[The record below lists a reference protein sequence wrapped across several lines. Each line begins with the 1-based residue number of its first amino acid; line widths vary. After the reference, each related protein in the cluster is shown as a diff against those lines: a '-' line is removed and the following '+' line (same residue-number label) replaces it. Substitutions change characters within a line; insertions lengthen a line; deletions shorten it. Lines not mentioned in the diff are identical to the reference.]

1 MHAQVQIKRFPQ
13 WLLMVAAA
21 VLLSACGFH
30 LRGAAD
36 LPFKTIYLGF
46 PPNSQVGVQL
56 KRNIEASG
64 ATVVDDAKEAE
75 ANLKVLADSRDRQV
89 LTLNTNGRVREYAL
103 FQNFSFSVTDAKGVI
118 IIPPTAITLRRVI
131 TYDENQE
138 LAKQAEETLLYRDM
152 QSDLVQQILRRL
164 SASKTAIKNEKAAA
178 DSDS

>member
-1 MHAQVQIKRFPQ
+1 MQ
-13 WLLMVAAA
+13 WLAMLAAS
-21 VLLSACGFH
+21 LLLAACGFH

-46 PPNSQVGVQL
+46 GPNSPVGVEL

-64 ATVVDDAKEAE
+64 AKVVDTPEEAE
-75 ANLKVLADSRDRQV
+75 ANLKVLADGRDRQV

-103 FQNFSFSVTDAKGVI
+103 FQRFTFSVTDSKGIVM
-118 IIPPTAITLRRVI
+118 IPPTAITLRRVI

-138 LAKQAEETLLYRDM
+138 LAKQSEEALLYRDM

-164 SASKTAIKNEKAAA
+164 SATKSALATEKAAT
-178 DSDS
+178 DNVDPEP

>member
-1 MHAQVQIKRFPQ
+1 MHAQVQLKRFSQ
-13 WLLMVAAA
+13 WLLMAAA
-21 VLLSACGFH
+21 ALILTACGFH

-46 PPNSQVGVQL
+46 GANSAVGVEL

-64 ATVVDDAKEAE
+64 AKVLSEPKEAE

-103 FQNFSFSVTDAKGVI
+103 FQRFTFSVTDAKGVTV
-118 IIPPTAITLRRVI
+118 IPPTAITLRRVI

-138 LAKQAEETLLYRDM
+138 LAKQAEEALLYRDM

-164 SASKTAIKNEKAAA
+164 SASKSALSMEKAAA
-178 DSDS
+178 DN

>member
-1 MHAQVQIKRFPQ
+1 MHAHVNLQRFSQ
-13 WLLMVAAA
+13 WLLLAAA
-21 VLLSACGFH
+21 ALLLSACGFH

-46 PPNSQVGVQL
+46 APNSAVGVEL

-64 ATVVDDAKEAE
+64 AKVVSEPKEAE
-75 ANLKVLADSRDRQV
+75 ANLKVLTDTRDRQV

-103 FQNFSFSVTDAKGVI
+103 FQRFTFSVTDTKGAIV
-118 IIPPTAITLRRVI
+118 IPPTAITLRRVI

-138 LAKQAEETLLYRDM
+138 LAKQAEEALLYRDM

-164 SASKTAIKNEKAAA
+164 SASKTALSTEKAAA
-178 DSDS
+178 DN